1 MKPDIRH
8 IILAGIVPLFLIFIL
23 YMIKIWETGM
33 DWQFTQLGV
42 YPSEV
47 KGLLGIFTSPLIHN
61 GFTHLIA
68 NSLPLFF
75 LSWCLYYFYRDIASY
90 ILLILWIS
98 TGVLTFLI
106 GKPGWHIGASG
117 LIYGLAFFLF
127 LSGLL
132 RKYAP
137 LIAISLLVTFL
148 YGGLV
153 WNMFPHFTP
162 SNTSWE
168 GHLSGAVSGVLCALA
183 FRHYGPQRPN
193 PFADES
199 DEEPEESFDEI
210 PESESDEYETG
221 SNEEEVKE
229 EGATDKLTLSNMSSR
244 YSTCICCTS
253 SIRLF

>member
-8 IILAGIVPLFLIFIL
+8 IILAGIIPLFLIFIL
-23 YMIKIWETGM
+23 YTIKIWEIGM
-33 DWQFTQLGV
+33 DWQFTQLGI
-42 YPSEV
+42 YPSEA
-47 KGLLGIFTSPLIHN
+47 KGLLGIFTSPLIHS

-68 NSLPLFF
+68 NTLPLFF

-117 LIYGLAFFLF
+117 LVYGLAFFLF

-183 FRHYGPQRPN
+183 FRHHGPQRPD
-193 PFADES
+193 PFADE
-199 DEEPEESFDEI
+199 PEEASAEEFEETLNEI
-210 PESESDEYETG
+210 SDVE
-221 SNEEEVKE
+221 SNEEK
-229 EGATDKLTLSNMSSR
+229 TN
-244 YSTCICCTS
+244 
-253 SIRLF
+253 